1 MTGYQFMLTC
11 AHCGGTLRHKADG
24 TVTKRAVAA
33 LGECTGCRAVWR
45 VDVRLSCVREPV
57 VAGGKRRVW
66 SLEDHPQ
73 DETAPFAGLIRLIM
87 AVEDELAGNGSP
99 KAAVLVAQEVSA

>member
-1 MTGYQFMLTC
+1 MTGYEFPLTC
-11 AHCGGTLRHKADG
+11 AHCGGALRHQADG
-24 TVTKRAVAA
+24 TVTKRAAAA
-33 LGECTGCRAVWR
+33 LGECTECRAMWR

-73 DETAPFAGLIRLIM
+73 DMTAPFAGLIRLLM
-87 AVEDELAGNGSP
+87 QAEDELAV
-99 KAAVLVAQEVSA
+99 KA